1 MNCPRCGLNLEM
13 REIQEFDNFALVQRS
28 CLHCGVTWILKHQG
42 NLIVSITQ
50 EELMGKEDYGFDYKC
65 PHCGFES
72 YVATSLQTHTGW
84 KCLRCGKIVLNE
96 YIRPRGDFKLA
107 PTRVLIPGTRKR
119 TLSQLSYQRT
129 PRVSRP
135 IPEGAISLATVAQE
149 LNIEPKRLRS
159 WLRKVGWRSSEE
171 ARSQWIFSP
180 HEAEEVKA
188 HFRK

>member
-1 MNCPRCGLNLEM
+1 M
-13 REIQEFDNFALVQRS
+13 REIQEYSNFTLVRRYCPS
-28 CLHCGVTWILKHQG
+28 CRVDWILKHQN

-50 EELMGKEDYGFDYKC
+50 EVLMGKEDFGFDYKC

-72 YVATSLQTHTGW
+72 YVATSLETHTGW